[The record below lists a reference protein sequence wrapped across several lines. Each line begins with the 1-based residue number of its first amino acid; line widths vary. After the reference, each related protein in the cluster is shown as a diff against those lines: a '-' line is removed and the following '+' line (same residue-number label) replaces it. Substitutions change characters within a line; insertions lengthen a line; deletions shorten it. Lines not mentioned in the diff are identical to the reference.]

1 VSKTSE
7 NIKTGLTQI
16 LANGGSRATGTKRRS
31 TWSSCVL
38 FDPVATFGDDK
49 DQRFV
54 FLEHELKAKLT
65 TLFESEEA
73 ELNTFMLLTVASEAY
88 DYVGSGVSQQKFDS
102 ALIQY
107 HRDVLSM
114 AIMIESQFDAKQLS
128 WAELGFGSAPV
139 STGRELTEMM
149 VDATVLLNAW
159 ELLNSLVRTSFT
171 SDRVAQLM
179 GMAALLEIDSMLA
192 SIATHRTFHAHH
204 DLVYATEMVVTARH
218 LIGEAALTRRAMRTR
233 AMSAARKRWQLDT
246 SQLDRQM
253 AHVYWMRWLENP
265 SLYSS
270 KAEFAR
276 DIVEK
281 AKSVVNH
288 RVVENWCRAWER
300 ER

>member
-1 VSKTSE
+1 
-7 NIKTGLTQI
+7 
-16 LANGGSRATGTKRRS
+16 
-31 TWSSCVL
+31 L